1 MRNILVP
8 VDGSEHALA
17 AVRYVV
23 MLIRDGRPSEV
34 HLLNAQPPL
43 TGDVTAFVSRRVV
56 RDFHLDEARN
66 ATLSAR
72 ELLDCGGVAYA
83 VHVVIGHVAEAIA
96 EYARGLRCTHVIM
109 GTHGFGKVTHWFM
122 GSVSRETVHLIDPRI
137 PVTLVKAGS
146 AQTKPTVSRALWR
159 PA

>member
-23 MLIRDGRPSEV
+23 TLIRDGRPSDV
-34 HLLNAQPPL
+34 HLLNVQPPL
-43 TGDVTAFVSRRVV
+43 TGDVTAFVSHRVV
-56 RDFHLDEARN
+56 RDFHLDEARK

-72 ELLDCGGVAYA
+72 ELLDRGGVAYA
-83 VHVVIGHVAEAIA
+83 VHVVVGHVAEAIA
-96 EYARGLRCTHVIM
+96 ECARDLRCTHVIM
-109 GTHGFGKVTHWFM
+109 GTHGFGKVPHWVM
-122 GSVSRETVHLIDPRI
+122 GSVSRETVHLIDPRV

-146 AQTKPTVSRALWR
+146 AQTDPTRSSGSWG